1 MVRQL
6 FLTVGLILIAT
17 SAFGQDPQAVM
28 NMLLQ
33 RQMERYQLQQQLER
47 QELEEKLRLR
57 QASDEAMRRGLLQY
71 SPWEKATQRSIVSE
85 RHQLS
90 PFLKFH

>member
-47 QELEEKLRLR
+47 QELEENFDLGKPPMKRCGGDCYNIPR
-57 QASDEAMRRGLLQY
+57 PPGKRR
-71 SPWEKATQRSIVSE
+71 PARTAW
-85 RHQLS
+85 
-90 PFLKFH
+90 